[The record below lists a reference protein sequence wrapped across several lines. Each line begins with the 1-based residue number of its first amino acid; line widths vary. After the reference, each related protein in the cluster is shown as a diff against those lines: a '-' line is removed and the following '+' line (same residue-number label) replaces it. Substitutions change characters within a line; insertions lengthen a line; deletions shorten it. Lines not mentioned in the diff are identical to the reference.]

1 MTLRLFV
8 VPISTRRAL
17 IYARLLRNDVSKE
30 RSILDRITD
39 KAAQTWTQWEEAD
52 KGWKTHIVS
61 WGNRVQQRIPYE
73 EWGLKSIPSLSSQR
87 RIDESHGTTRVD
99 VLFPGNAIKE
109 EKLIPMLHQLSK
121 ERQELHRRRMWWSF
135 IAAPLTAPIA
145 LIPMYVLCNCRL
157 ACIKQIA
164 FLTFAIIEYRISHSS
179 TSYIE
184 AGHIGEVGFPHV
196 PMSLLHTY
204 NYQALNGS
212 KHLQFLVEKNLLNPI
227 SYPGLMEL
235 YAKRVSRTLEETQR
249 EIPAAEMV
257 ENVEKSD
264 DRILLRTKDAK
275 KLATILDAPGLALEA
290 ERAVI
295 QVSEQLK
302 APEVSQQEKDGAKAS
317 EKKQK

>member
-99 VLFPGNAIKE
+99 VLFPGNAIKK

-145 LIPMYVLCNCRL
+145 LIPMYVFCNCRF

-164 FLTFAIIEYRISHSS
+164 YLTFAIIEYRISHSS
-179 TSYIE
+179 TSYIG
-184 AGHIGEVGFPHV
+184 AGHIGEVGFPQIPV
-196 PMSLLHTY
+196 FASY
-204 NYQALNGS
+204 
-212 KHLQFLVEKNLLNPI
+212 LQLPSFERVQTF
-227 SYPGLMEL
+227 
-235 YAKRVSRTLEETQR
+235 AVSRREES
-249 EIPAAEMV
+249 A
-257 ENVEKSD
+257 KSD
-264 DRILLRTKDAK
+264 IIPRTSGTICETRLAHFRRDA
-275 KLATILDAPGLALEA
+275 TRNPSCRDGRECRE
-290 ERAVI
+290 ER
-295 QVSEQLK
+295 
-302 APEVSQQEKDGAKAS
+302 
-317 EKKQK
+317 

>member
-17 IYARLLRNDVSKE
+17 IYARLLPKDVSKE

-39 KAAQTWTQWEEAD
+39 KAAQTWTKWEEAD
-52 KGWKTHIVS
+52 KGWKMHVVS

-87 RIDESHGTTRVD
+87 RIDESHGTTHVD

-109 EKLIPMLHQLSK
+109 EKLIPMLHKLSK

-135 IAAPLTAPIA
+135 IAAPLTAPVA
-145 LIPMYVLCNCRL
+145 LIP
-157 ACIKQIA
+157 
-164 FLTFAIIEYRISHSS
+164 IIPNIPFFYLVYRGWSHWR
-179 TSYIE
+179 
-184 AGHIGEVGFPHV
+184 
-196 PMSLLHTY
+196 
-204 NYQALNGS
+204 ALNGS

-227 SYPGLMEL
+227 SYPGLVEL
-235 YAKRVSRTLEETQR
+235 YSKRVSRTLEETDR
-249 EIPAAEMV
+249 ESPVAEMV

-290 ERAVI
+290 ERAI
-295 QVSEQLK
+295 LQVSEQLK
-302 APEVSQQEKDGAKAS
+302 APEASQQEKEGAKTS

>member
-17 IYARLLRNDVSKE
+17 IYARLLRKDVSKE

-39 KAAQTWTQWEEAD
+39 KAAQTWAKWEEAD

-87 RIDESHGTTRVD
+87 RIDESHEKTRVD

-135 IAAPLTAPIA
+135 IAAPLTAPVA
-145 LIPMYVLCNCRL
+145 LIPIIPNIPFFYL
-157 ACIKQIA
+157 A
-164 FLTFAIIEYRISHSS
+164 YRGWSHWR
-179 TSYIE
+179 
-184 AGHIGEVGFPHV
+184 
-196 PMSLLHTY
+196 
-204 NYQALNGS
+204 ALNGS

-227 SYPGLMEL
+227 SHPGLVEL
-235 YAKRVSRTLEETQR
+235 YAKRVSRTLEETNR
-249 EIPAAEMV
+249 ESPVAEMV

-264 DRILLRTKDAK
+264 DRILLRMKDAK
-275 KLATILDAPGLALEA
+275 KLATTLDAPGLALEA
-290 ERAVI
+290 ERAI
-295 QVSEQLK
+295 LQVSEQLK
-302 APEVSQQEKDGAKAS
+302 APEASQQENSGAKAS

>member
-17 IYARLLRNDVSKE
+17 IYARLLRKDVSKE

-121 ERQELHRRRMWWSF
+121 ARQELHRRRMWWSF

-145 LIPMYVLCNCRL
+145 LIP
-157 ACIKQIA
+157 
-164 FLTFAIIEYRISHSS
+164 IIPNIPFFYLVYRGWSHWR
-179 TSYIE
+179 
-184 AGHIGEVGFPHV
+184 
-196 PMSLLHTY
+196 
-204 NYQALNGS
+204 ALNGS

-227 SYPGLMEL
+227 SHPGLVEL